1 MVEANRQAVI
11 SDPSVEATFPV
22 ASSDACGFCS
32 DGARRQEALVALGRR
47 TVAPPALPIL
57 LQDAAALLAEMFD
70 SEYSGVAEV
79 MSDGRTIRR
88 YLTCRGDAGD
98 STPCDIQVVSLADGS
113 SLTGYALQVAHP
125 VIVTDLN
132 QEKRFTDLFLRGHG
146 IFSAVAVPLRL
157 SGEAFGAL
165 GAYSVCPRHF
175 GKDDILF
182 TETIGHLIA
191 TTIGRCRAEEQL
203 LLERRFSQNVLQ
215 AVDALVL
222 VLDPQWRIVHVNR
235 ACRRTT
241 GFSAEEIVGRAVWNV
256 FTVQEEA
263 GWYRTLMDR
272 CRESGGSVE
281 YESYL
286 QTKHGGRR
294 RIAWR
299 YQPVQDPHGD
309 VSSVVATGIDITAR
323 CNAEQRLG
331 EAEREMATLQRELAA
346 IKEAR
351 RQTVD
356 VAPTAEE
363 GTPTIAPFS
372 SLPTPLNAER
382 RGRPR
387 RSYPYAQRV
396 APIVKGELPK
406 EGDFEEIE
414 CNDIGA
420 GGFSFFAA
428 QPPVSDMLVVALG
441 TPPKV
446 THLTAQVAHITR
458 QERNGRR
465 MYLIGCS
472 YTGRIHY

>member
-1 MVEANRQAVI
+1 MVEVNRQAVA
-11 SDPSVEATFPV
+11 SDPSVGAVFPV
-22 ASSDACGFCS
+22 APSGTADSCSDAG
-32 DGARRQEALVALGRR
+32 RRQEAIVALGRR
-47 TVAPPALPIL
+47 AVAPPALPIL

-79 MSDGRTIRR
+79 LPDGRKIRH
-88 YLTCRGDAGD
+88 YLTCRNDAGD
-98 STPCDIQVVSLADGS
+98 STPCDIQEIALGNGS
-113 SLTGYALQVAHP
+113 SLAGYALQVAHP
-125 VIVTDLN
+125 VVVTDLT

-146 IFSAVAVPLRL
+146 VFSAVAVPLKL
-157 SGEAFGAL
+157 HGEAFGAL
-165 GAYSVCPRHF
+165 GAYSVYPRHF
-175 GKDDILF
+175 RKDDVLF

-203 LLERRFSQNVLQ
+203 LLERTLSQGVLQ

-222 VLDPQWRIVHVNR
+222 VLDPQWRIIHVNR
-235 ACRRTT
+235 ACQKTT
-241 GFSAEEIVGRAVWNV
+241 GFAADEIVGRPVWNV

-272 CRESGGSVE
+272 CRESGGPVE

-299 YQPVQDPHGD
+299 YQSVHDPHGN
-309 VSSVVATGIDITAR
+309 VSSVVATGIDITDR
-323 CNAEQRLG
+323 CNAEKRLC
-331 EAEREMATLQRELAA
+331 EAEQEMAVVQRELAA
-346 IKEAR
+346 IKEAQQR
-351 RQTVD
+351 AAD
-356 VAPTAEE
+356 VAPATEE
-363 GTPTIAPFS
+363 GRPTISPFS

-406 EGDFEEIE
+406 EGDFAEIE